1 MEVEALAVERALNFS
16 AEPWAGGE
24 NAVGASMTMQPVA
37 RRAVDLSWAARA
49 GRVSRV
55 PMRTARLPRS
65 SREAVGY
72 EGVAS
77 KRAPMRKDSRPA
89 DVRNLAMDIGDGGPI
104 VLP

>member
-1 MEVEALAVERALNFS
+1 MEVEALAAERALNFS
-16 AEPWAGGE
+16 VVPLEGGE
-24 NAVGASMTMQPVA
+24 KAVGASMTMQPVA
-37 RRAVDLSWAARA
+37 RRAVDLSWAASA

-65 SREAVGY
+65 SREGVGY

-77 KRAPMRKDSRPA
+77 KRAPMRNDSRPA
-89 DVRNLAMDIGDGGPI
+89 DVRNLARDIGNGGPI